1 MVLLSQIG
9 LQERRSYLIK
19 TKEKVVLMGKGG
31 GTSQSTSNNC
41 GRAAATTTIYTPK
54 ARGEEN

>member
-1 MVLLSQIG
+1 MVLLSP
-9 LQERRSYLIK
+9 EWTSREVLIK

-31 GTSQSTSNNC
+31 GTSQSPSNNC
-41 GRAAATTTIYTPK
+41 GQAAATTTIYTPK